1 MKDIIDTLKRENKLA
16 PAGSSYTDRRQT
28 QIRLSAQYEDVDD
41 IKKIHL
47 TTASGSEIPITAVGD
62 VVRQDAKVSR
72 YARINGQDAIGISIY
87 KNSESNLVSTADN
100 VMAVLETMRQEYPD
114 YQFVVVNDSADY
126 VRTALHSTLGTLIE
140 GLFTTGMVLFLFL
153 RGWRSTA
160 AVIVAIPTSLIST
173 FFSLPCTF
181 RASPST

>member
-1 MKDIIDTLKRENKLA
+1 M
-16 PAGSSYTDRRQT
+16 
-28 QIRLSAQYEDVDD
+28 
-41 IKKIHL
+41 
-47 TTASGSEIPITAVGD
+47 GD

-140 GLFTTGMVLFLFL
+140 GLFTTGMVLFLF
-153 RGWRSTA
+153 
-160 AVIVAIPTSLIST
+160 
-173 FFSLPCTF
+173 
-181 RASPST
+181 